1 MRLAPTSFGSSSLTF
16 VDERAESAEEAV
28 LWSCQSV
35 DSIGLGKMG
44 YYLEFTKKS
53 VGPDLNSTSLR
64 QDLLQKHSL
73 DEEALRQLSTLD
85 LLDMLRPM
93 LQVD

>member
-1 MRLAPTSFGSSSLTF
+1 MRLAYTAFGSSSLTF

-35 DSIGLGKMG
+35 DNIGLGKMG

-73 DEEALRQLSTLD
+73 DEEALSQLSTLD
-85 LLDMLRPM
+85 LLDMLRPI